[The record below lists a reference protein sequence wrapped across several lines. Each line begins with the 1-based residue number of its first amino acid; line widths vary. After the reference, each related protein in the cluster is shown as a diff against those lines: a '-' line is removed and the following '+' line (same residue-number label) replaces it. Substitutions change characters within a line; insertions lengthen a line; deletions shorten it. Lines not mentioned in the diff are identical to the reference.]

1 MEIQNLNLI
10 SFRCFN
16 KFYVDFSSNYVFIS
30 GPNGSGKS
38 AILESIFLI
47 FSGHSFRTSND
58 CDMIKKGENGYL
70 VKADFKIENVSHK
83 IETGRIKGSRFLKL
97 DNRSTT
103 WKDINHFMPCVAL
116 NYEDLFLVLGP
127 DIKRRFFINEILC
140 KIDKKY
146 SDNLETFRKILR
158 QKTVILKKKNTE
170 LLEAVNVQFSH
181 YGTLIMESRERFL
194 KTFSEEF
201 AKNFLSLSGIEAK
214 INYEPS
220 VSGTKEDVFKKLT
233 DFNNRELI
241 TGVCLVGPHRD
252 KINLMFDK
260 HLLRETASLGQAR
273 LAAIALR
280 LTQISFLYEVLKE
293 KPLVL
298 MDDITVELDKKNS
311 IRFRE
316 FYKERYEGLQ
326 TIASGLTEY
335 FQEDYQNVC
344 LGKEEC

>member
-1 MEIQNLNLI
+1 
-10 SFRCFN
+10 
-16 KFYVDFSSNYVFIS
+16 
-30 GPNGSGKS
+30 
-38 AILESIFLI
+38 
-47 FSGHSFRTSND
+47 
-58 CDMIKKGENGYL
+58 
-70 VKADFKIENVSHK
+70 
-83 IETGRIKGSRFLKL
+83 
-97 DNRSTT
+97 
-103 WKDINHFMPCVAL
+103 
-116 NYEDLFLVLGP
+116 
-127 DIKRRFFINEILC
+127 
-140 KIDKKY
+140 
-146 SDNLETFRKILR
+146 
-158 QKTVILKKKNTE
+158 
-170 LLEAVNVQFSH
+170 
-181 YGTLIMESRERFL
+181 MESRERFL

-344 LGKEEC
+344 LVKEEC